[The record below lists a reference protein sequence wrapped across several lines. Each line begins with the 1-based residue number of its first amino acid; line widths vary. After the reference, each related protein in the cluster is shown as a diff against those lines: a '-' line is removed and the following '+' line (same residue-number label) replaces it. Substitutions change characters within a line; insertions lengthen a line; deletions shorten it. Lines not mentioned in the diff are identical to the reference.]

1 MKTLRPALMLALAGL
16 ALTACPPPVD
26 DDDDLVAPPD
36 DDDGSS
42 CDADLDCRFTVGLE
56 ICGDEGV
63 CVEGDRNN
71 SIEEAQLMEYDTS
84 TQLYIAPAGDVDYF
98 RFTGTQ
104 GDLFLVSTLATDP
117 ETLDTVVIYYDED
130 GTEVA
135 FNDDFDRVGSVPPD
149 SRLYSGVPATGTFF
163 FSVQDRRSWAN
174 DPTDPAVGGDDS
186 QYTLTLGRAP
196 GDTAIVVATE
206 DNDEPATATIWDV
219 ANTLTNYTAGGTLE
233 PTGDHDWLRVPV
245 EAGQALRVYGF
256 PNGGSLGTT
265 EVSVYLPDGET
276 EISTH
281 EALAW
286 DTEHRAFIPVLET
299 GDYYLD
305 VSEADGR
312 GGFGYWYFLHAAK
325 NDAED
330 GFPPEVEPNN
340 AADEAHV
347 LTGGE
352 TLWGRIHPA
361 GDEDWFRFTATANQ
375 RLTLRFTRTQHL
387 ETTALDVT
395 LRDEDDNVVAEGSW
409 NGGEDNVFELLELD
423 AGDYTVTLVEQNP
436 DAGDRA
442 NRFYEME
449 AVIQ

>member
-1 MKTLRPALMLALAGL
+1 MESLRTSLLAAFAAF

-36 DDDGSS
+36 DDDGAD
-42 CDADLDCRFTVGLE
+42 CDADTDCSFTVGLE

-71 SIEEAQLMEYDTS
+71 SIDEAQLMEYDTS
-84 TQLYIAPAGDVDYF
+84 TQLYIAPAGDVDYY

-130 GTEVA
+130 GTELA
-135 FNDDFDRVGSVPPD
+135 FNDDFERVTSVPPD

-186 QYTLTLGRAP
+186 QYTVTLGRAP
-196 GDTAIVVATE
+196 GDTAIVVASE
-206 DNDEPATATIWDV
+206 DNDEPASATIWDV
-219 ANTLTNYTAGGTLE
+219 ANTLTNYTVGGTLE

-276 EISTH
+276 LISTH

-286 DTEHRAFIPVLET
+286 DTEHRAFIPVLED

-325 NDAED
+325 NKAED

-340 AADEAHV
+340 SSEEAEP
-347 LTGGE
+347 LTGDD

-361 GDEDWFRFTATANQ
+361 GDEDWYAFTAEAGE

-387 ETTALDVT
+387 ESTALTVT
-395 LRDEDDNVVAEGSW
+395 LYDPAGDVADAGSW
-409 NGGEDNVFELLELD
+409 NGEEDNVFELLELE
-423 AGDYTVTLVEQNP
+423 AGGHQIQVVEQNP

-449 AVIQ
+449 VVIQ